1 MNIFTAKKSDFYSLP
16 KIAWDADMNGKQFD
30 SIIILPERRKHDS
43 GYMCMSFVGC
53 IGDEAV
59 AIMGGCSDVLHI
71 DGIGGRGKDWR
82 KKPMHIPMMVPAKR
96 WSIDCLPCGCL
107 RIFPS
112 GYGIEI
118 GHMLSSF
125 EIFAERKTEDETK
138 SET

>member
-53 IGDEAV
+53 IGGEAV
-59 AIMGGCSDVLHI
+59 AIMSGVSDVLHI
-71 DGIGGRGKDWR
+71 DGIGGYGKGWYE
-82 KKPMHIPMMVPAKR
+82 KPSVPRMIPVKS
-96 WSIDCLPCGCL
+96 WNIDCLPCGCL
-107 RIFPS
+107 NIWAS
-112 GYGIEI
+112 GRKIEI

-125 EIFAERKTEDETK
+125 EIFAERKNENEAE